1 MLKLVRVDTLSPEVF
16 QTLVDIEQS
25 SYPQD
30 EAASPEAMAKRRD
43 LAPELFHVA
52 LSTQDNSVY
61 SFVNGTCTD
70 KDELSHETMST
81 HVAGGQTLCIHSVV
95 TREDLR
101 RQGLARATLRHYLDR
116 IVSSPETAH
125 VKQALLL
132 AKENLVPFYESCGFR
147 SRGASKVEHG
157 QDTWYELGVSLRE
170 IPIACANAFN
180 NPDKAFSGNPA
191 AVCVLPFKTRS
202 LDDTAQKWTFDE
214 GEKGIVTMED
224 GCETFMRAVAA
235 QMNLSETAFLRDL
248 GAGSD
253 DGSVHRF
260 ELRWKTPAIEV
271 DLCGHATQA
280 SAFSLWSAESG
291 LLPRGMLDNV
301 TTLEFET
308 RSGILRASR
317 DEKGNVSLDFP
328 LESVSEDLYRTD
340 PSRELLIKGL
350 KVDPEDAVFVG
361 KNRLHM
367 LIELASS
374 DLVRECD
381 PDMSILAQ
389 AERLGVCI
397 TAKYTHSQKYNIAS
411 RLFAPAKGI
420 LEDPFTGSAH
430 CYLGP
435 YWMKKLGTDE
445 IVALQMSSRTGVA
458 KVNVKVKEHR
468 VLLKGMSEISW
479 TGSLKSAPFQLS

>member
-308 RSGILRASR
+308 RSGILRAQREES
-317 DEKGNVSLDFP
+317 GAVVLDFP
-328 LESVSEDLYRTD
+328 LETISEDLPTTD
-340 PSRELLIKGL
+340 PVRGELIQALR
-350 KVDPEDAVFVG
+350 VDPSQVLFVG
-361 KNRLHM
+361 RNRMDLV
-367 LIELASS
+367 IELR
-374 DLVRECD
+374 VREAVLECA
-381 PDMSILAQ
+381 PDMVALAKIKTRG
-389 AERLGVCI
+389 ACI
-397 TAKYTHSQKYNIAS
+397 TAKEHSGSSQDFVS
-411 RLFAPAKGI
+411 RFFGPAAGI
-420 LEDPFTGSAH
+420 TEDPFTGSAH

-435 YWMKKLGTDE
+435 YWGSKLSSDQLTG
-445 IVALQMSSRTGVA
+445 LQLSNRTGVTQ
-458 KVNVKVKEHR
+458 VSVKKSESR
-468 VLLKGMSEISW
+468 VSLQGIAEVSW
-479 TGSLKSAPFQLS
+479 SGRMHSGPFQQS